1 MKTTK
6 EEMVCGSCSSCGC
19 GCGHSNVLGRWILG
33 IIVIVLIFALGM
45 KFGELKSVAFGG
57 AGWSERSSW
66 CPLHKQ
72 RALPVESP
80 IGASVDEAP
89 AAE

>member
-6 EEMVCGSCSSCGC
+6 EETVCGSCSSCGC
-19 GCGHSNVLGRWILG
+19 GCGHSHVLGRWILG

-57 AGWSERSSW
+57 AGWGERSSW
-66 CPLHKQ
+66 CPFHQQ
-72 RALPVESP
+72 RAVPVERP
-80 IGASVDEAP
+80 LGASVDEAP
-89 AAE
+89 VAE